1 MMGLIKDLA
10 LPVGY
15 QIYLCNYISVSH
27 SSGVEG
33 KHS

>member
-1 MMGLIKDLA
+1 MMRLIKDLV
-10 LPVGY
+10 LPVSYG
-15 QIYLCNYISVSH
+15 IYLCNYISVSH